1 MGMRGTCCTAA
12 ALVLIGAP
20 AAQADRAMSVGY
32 STPSALHGL
41 HVSSRIPALRIARV
55 EVSNAR
61 TLRARPGIRFV
72 RALVPRTRSDSPIP
86 LATPGSDWQRA
97 ATHLDDV
104 PATVLDGAASVTIAV
119 VDTGADVSSPV
130 LASRHLGTYNVTTG
144 AAGLQ
149 DTIGH
154 GTFVTS
160 LAASFGGQARLLVV
174 QANREATF
182 SDVDEAA
189 GIVWATDH
197 GARII
202 NLSLSGSQTS
212 AAERAAI
219 RYATKK
225 GVLLVAAAGN
235 GGQSGNRASYP
246 AALLGREGIVVGAST
261 TTGTRAP
268 FSTTGRYVDL
278 LAPGVGVLGAL
289 AAGCPNTLF
298 TPTPATAG
306 YGFGSGTSYAAPE
319 VAGAAALVWAASP
332 LLSATAVATMLT
344 GTASGH
350 GTWSTELGSGTLD
363 VGAAVTK
370 ALASVAPAPTR
381 IVRR

>member
-1 MGMRGTCCTAA
+1 
-12 ALVLIGAP
+12 
-20 AAQADRAMSVGY
+20 MSVGY
-32 STPSALHGL
+32 RTPSALHGL
-41 HVSSRIPALRIARV
+41 HVISRIPALRTAQV

-61 TLRARPGIRFV
+61 ALRARPGIRFV
-72 RALVPRTRSDSPIP
+72 RALVPRTRSDAPIP
-86 LATPGSDWQRA
+86 LPTAGSDWQRA
-97 ATHLDDV
+97 ATRLDAV
-104 PATVLDGAASVTIAV
+104 PGAVLDGAASVTIGV
-119 VDTGADVSSPV
+119 VDTGADVSSPA
-130 LASRHLGTYNVTTG
+130 LASRHPATYNVTTRATG
-144 AAGLQ
+144 VE

-160 LAASFGGQARLLVV
+160 LAAGFGGQAHLLVV
-174 QANREATF
+174 QANRGDTF

-202 NLSLSGSQTS
+202 NLSLSGPQTS
-212 AAERAAI
+212 VTERDAI

-261 TTGTRAP
+261 PTGTRAP

-298 TPTPATAG
+298 TLAPDTTG

-319 VAGAAALVWAASP
+319 VAGAAALVWAGNP
-332 LLSATAVATMLT
+332 LLSATAVATILT
-344 GTASGH
+344 STASGH
-350 GTWSTELGSGTLD
+350 GAWSTELGSGTLD

-370 ALASVAPAPTR
+370 ALGSVHPAPASTR
-381 IVRR
+381 TVRHRR

>member
-20 AAQADRAMSVGY
+20 TAQADRAMSVGY

-41 HVSSRIPALRIARV
+41 HVISRIPALRTAQV
-55 EVSNAR
+55 EVTDVRS
-61 TLRARPGIRFV
+61 LRARPGIRFV
-72 RALVPRTRSDSPIP
+72 RALVTRTRTDSASP
-86 LATPGSDWQRA
+86 LPTAGSDWQRA
-97 ATHLDDV
+97 ATHLDAV
-104 PATVLDGAASVTIAV
+104 PASVLDAAAAVTIAV
-119 VDTGADVSSPV
+119 VDTGADVSSPALV
-130 LASRHLGTYNVTTG
+130 SRHPATHNVTTR
-144 AAGLQ
+144 AAGVE

-160 LAASFGGQARLLVV
+160 LAAGFGGQARLLVV
-174 QANREATF
+174 QANRGATF

-212 AAERAAI
+212 ATERAAI

-235 GGQSGNRASYP
+235 GGKNGNRPSYP
-246 AALLGREGIVVGAST
+246 AALLGRQGIVVGAST
-261 TTGTRAP
+261 PTGTRAD

-289 AAGCPNTLF
+289 ADGCPNTLF
-298 TPTPATAG
+298 TLAPGTSG

-319 VAGAAALVWAASP
+319 VAGAAALVWAANP
-332 LLSATAVATMLT
+332 LLSASAVAAMLT
-344 GTASGH
+344 RTASGH
-350 GTWSTELGSGTLD
+350 GAWSTELGFGTLD

-370 ALASVAPAPTR
+370 ALASVAPL
-381 IVRR
+381 RRP

>member
-1 MGMRGTCCTAA
+1 
-12 ALVLIGAP
+12 VP
-20 AAQADRAMSVGY
+20 AA
-32 STPSALHGL
+32 
-41 HVSSRIPALRIARV
+41 
-55 EVSNAR
+55 
-61 TLRARPGIRFV
+61 
-72 RALVPRTRSDSPIP
+72 
-86 LATPGSDWQRA
+86 
-97 ATHLDDV
+97 
-104 PATVLDGAASVTIAV
+104 VLDGAASVTIAV
-119 VDTGADVSSPV
+119 VDTGADVASPA
-130 LASRHLGTYNVTTG
+130 LAPRHPATYNVTTG
-144 AAGLQ
+144 AAGVE

-154 GTFVTS
+154 GTFVAS
-160 LAASFGGQARLLVV
+160 LAAGFGGQARLQVV
-174 QANREATF
+174 QANRRATF

-212 AAERAAI
+212 ATERAAI

-246 AALLGREGIVVGAST
+246 AALLGRQGIVVGAST
-261 TTGTRAP
+261 PTRTRAP

-298 TPTPATAG
+298 TLAPETAG

-319 VAGAAALVWAASP
+319 VAGAAALVWAANP
-332 LLSATAVATMLT
+332 RLSATAVATMLT
-344 GTASGH
+344 STASGH
-350 GTWSTELGSGTLD
+350 GVWSTELGSGTLD
-363 VGAAVTK
+363 VGAAVAK
-370 ALASVAPAPTR
+370 ALATP
-381 IVRR
+381 RRV